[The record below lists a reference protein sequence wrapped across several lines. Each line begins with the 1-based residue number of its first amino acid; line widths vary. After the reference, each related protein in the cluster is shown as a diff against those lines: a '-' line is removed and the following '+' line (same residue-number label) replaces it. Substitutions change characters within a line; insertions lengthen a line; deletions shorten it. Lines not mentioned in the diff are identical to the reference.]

1 MLSKGPPRVVSRDIF
16 GDSPGRRRGAEV
28 PDPME
33 CCGAIMTRLF
43 GQRAIERA
51 AVILRVGQ
59 RYSGDELDG
68 ALKAARRAILC
79 SLEEAGVDTSVGRS
93 LVEALDAAVVNFGRS
108 IQCVPSRITAALPPS
123 AF

>member
-1 MLSKGPPRVVSRDIF
+1 MLYTRDTVEAPPR
-16 GDSPGRRRGAEV
+16 RRRGAEV

-59 RYSGDELDG
+59 RYSGDELDV
-68 ALKAARRAILC
+68 ALKAARLAILC
-79 SLEEAGVDTSVGRS
+79 SLEEAGVDANVGRS
-93 LVEALDAAVVNFGRS
+93 LVEALDAAVADLRRKG
-108 IQCVPSRITAALPPS
+108 
-123 AF
+123 